1 MSHCVNYTTRDIIEH
16 WDRSMSGV
24 VVLTDG
30 TYAVL
35 LVVSILCLYRARYCV
50 RCAIATTAVRLGL
63 VRWRARNAWLC

>member
-1 MSHCVNYTTRDIIEH
+1 VNYTTRDIIEH

-50 RCAIATTAVRLGL
+50 HVR
-63 VRWRARNAWLC
+63 